1 MPNIQKIKSNK
12 AQFLA
17 NIQEISKLINVLMS
31 TTPVGITNQEIDRAM
46 LGIESA
52 YKVNLESLP
61 DEDYEYKQK
70 QEENIK
76 HVVIIWENSIKKQTH
91 INNAKIRI
99 INLVSF
105 RNSVVYKYN
114 SALSLNITNLQTI
127 FMFGKLT
134 LAVFYRSISI
144 GFKQR

>member
-31 TTPVGITNQEIDRAM
+31 TTPVGITNQEIE
-46 LGIESA
+46 I
-52 YKVNLESLP
+52 
-61 DEDYEYKQK
+61 
-70 QEENIK
+70 
-76 HVVIIWENSIKKQTH
+76 
-91 INNAKIRI
+91 IRI

-114 SALSLNITNLQTI
+114 SALSLNITYLQTI

>member
-1 MPNIQKIKSNK
+1 MPNIQKINSNK

-31 TTPVGITNQEIDRAM
+31 TTPVDITNREIDRAM

-61 DEDYEYKQK
+61 DEDHEYKQK

-76 HVVIIWENSIKKQTH
+76 HVCHYLGEFYKEANTYQQRKTQDVIK
-91 INNAKIRI
+91 
-99 INLVSF
+99 
-105 RNSVVYKYN
+105 
-114 SALSLNITNLQTI
+114 
-127 FMFGKLT
+127 
-134 LAVFYRSISI
+134 
-144 GFKQR
+144 